1 MYVKQLLLSGGLG
14 FLMTSVFPHSKMGS
28 YV

>member
-1 MYVKQLLLSGGLG
+1 MYVKQLLLSYRSG
-14 FLMTSVFPHSKMGS
+14 FLMTHVFPHSKMGS